1 LRRRYIN
8 LGPDFAWH
16 IDGYDKIKPFGFAVH
31 GAIDGYSR
39 KILWLQVLRS
49 NNDPD
54 KIAEIYLNSVKE
66 NSECPV
72 HLITDLGTENL
83 LAASLQCFFR
93 EDEKAHMFVPSPRNQ
108 RIEA

>member
-1 LRRRYIN
+1 MEGPETLCGYRSVWNSLHSEGLRVPQSFVRNVINIVDPEGTALCRLKRRRYIN

-54 KIAEIYLNSVKE
+54 KIAEI
-66 NSECPV
+66 
-72 HLITDLGTENL
+72 
-83 LAASLQCFFR
+83 
-93 EDEKAHMFVPSPRNQ
+93 
-108 RIEA
+108 